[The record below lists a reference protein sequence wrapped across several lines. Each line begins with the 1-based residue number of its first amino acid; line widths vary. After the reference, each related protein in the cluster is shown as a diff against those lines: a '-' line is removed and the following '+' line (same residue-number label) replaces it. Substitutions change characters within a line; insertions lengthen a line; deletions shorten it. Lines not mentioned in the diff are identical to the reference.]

1 MESDIVDDNAAAT
14 TDDAHFSD
22 WCGWHNDHGS
32 LTGLLPAIYLDNY
45 GNIVNCPDGKA
56 GLYIKS
62 RTGELVHAKF
72 PENSIAFQVGE
83 TAQIH
88 TGGWLQA
95 TPHGE

>member
-1 MESDIVDDNAAAT
+1 MDDEVSDNDVSTIDDSQ
-14 TDDAHFSD
+14 FSN

-32 LTGLLPAIYLDNY
+32 LTGLLPAMYLDGN
-45 GNIVNCPDGKA
+45 GNIVNCPDEKA
-56 GLYIKS
+56 GLYIKARS
-62 RTGELVHAKF
+62 GELVHAKI
-72 PENSIAFQVGE
+72 PENAIAFQVGE